1 MSSKWLLW
9 VASLSNS
16 WTALSSKSFS
26 WLFFILSG
34 LFFPRCP
41 SFIYFL
47 DIFYIYWFGPNYP
60 QIIPLMFCWSLIWLV
75 FELGKEGLGKRSY
88 WFGFETWMLVVQL
101 LFLKSSKLIVF
112 GWLVVQ
118 VVSTDDLIDFRLL
131 VLTIWFEFGV
141 GIVFVLNCD
150 EREAKRQSA

>member
-1 MSSKWLLW
+1 
-9 VASLSNS
+9 
-16 WTALSSKSFS
+16 
-26 WLFFILSG
+26 
-34 LFFPRCP
+34 
-41 SFIYFL
+41 
-47 DIFYIYWFGPNYP
+47 
-60 QIIPLMFCWSLIWLV
+60 
-75 FELGKEGLGKRSY
+75 
-88 WFGFETWMLVVQL
+88 MLVVQL